1 MKKSIE
7 IIGLPVF
14 SIAQGREIGK
24 VKDFVIDSQN
34 GAVVALVIDDG
45 KWYLGAKL
53 LPMSA
58 ITAIGEFAVTVDSV
72 ENIREVK
79 DMQNIE
85 GLLDA
90 NIKVIGT
97 NVLTNTG
104 RICGKVTEII
114 IDDNGKIC
122 SCEVEENAGE
132 ISEISSQRILTYGKE
147 VMIVADPEAKKSLG
161 VKPLTLEN
169 KVENSIPVT
178 QPEPTHTVPTIEK
191 KAIPVEQAETVDES
205 AKKFDDR
212 HRKYL
217 LGKKA
222 SRKIETENG
231 MVIVE
236 QGGEITE
243 EVLQKAKLAGKF
255 VELSM
260 NIQ

>member
-1 MKKSIE
+1 MKKSVD

-24 VKDFVIDSQN
+24 VKRFVIN
-34 GAVVALVIDDG
+34 AEKGAVTALVIDEG

-53 LPMSA
+53 LPMSDV
-58 ITAIGEFAVTVDSV
+58 TAIGECAVTVDKI
-72 ENIREVK
+72 ENILDIK
-79 DMQNIE
+79 DIPNIE
-85 GLLDA
+85 SLLEA
-90 NIKVIGT
+90 NIQVIGT

-104 RICGKVTEII
+104 CMIGNIKEII
-114 IDDNGKIC
+114 LDESGAIC
-122 SCEVEENAGE
+122 SCEVEENNGE
-132 ISEISSQRILTYGKE
+132 VLQVSAERILTYGKD
-147 VMIVADPEAKKSLG
+147 VVIITNTDSVKSITVNSAK
-161 VKPLTLEN
+161 
-169 KVENSIPVT
+169 
-178 QPEPTHTVPTIEK
+178 IEK
-191 KAIPVEQAETVDES
+191 APDLAPIPQVAPVKTTPVDAVTAPRVQSDATDES

-222 SRKIETENG
+222 SRKIETDNG